1 MGILSSLEPHEVFK
15 YFEEI
20 CAIPHG
26 SGNTDAISNYLTD
39 FAKSNNLKYI
49 QDESN
54 NVIIFKDGTE
64 GYEDSAPVMLQGHM
78 DMVTV
83 KDDGCDLNMENE
95 GLRLRLKDGIISADG
110 TSLGGDDGI
119 AVAFALAILA
129 SNDIS
134 HPPLEAVFTVDEEIG
149 MLGATALD
157 CSPLKSRIMLNLD
170 SEEEGHL
177 LVSCAG
183 GATVT
188 CRIPFEPE
196 KPEEDTVCVR
206 VSVTGVTGGHS
217 GTEIN
222 KQGAN
227 ACKLLGRFLNSVKTN
242 LDYRLADI
250 SGGLKDNAIP
260 ISASA
265 LIVLANDSD
274 IETLSELAHDY
285 TKVFQHEYL
294 STDENICIETAKEI
308 RPDSAMSFSDTE
320 SVISALVALPNG
332 VQKMSNDFDGL
343 VQTSLN
349 LGIMSTV
356 HSDEPHVSLSFSVR
370 SSVSTEKYYLIEQ
383 LETITL
389 LSNGSAD
396 VSGEYP
402 AWEFRK
408 NSALRDL
415 MVDTFKDLYGKEPIV
430 ESIHAGVECGI
441 FASKLENL
449 DCVSYGPDMTDIHTT
464 NESMDV
470 ESVKR
475 TWEYTLEILRRLK

>member
-1 MGILSSLEPHEVFK
+1 MGILSSTEPKEVFN

-20 CAIPHG
+20 CGIPHG
-26 SGNTDAISNYLTD
+26 SGNTDAISKYLVD
-39 FAKSNNLKYI
+39 FAKSNDLKYI

-54 NVIIFKDGTE
+54 NVIIFKDGTK
-64 GYEDSAPVMLQGHM
+64 GYEESAPVMLQGHI

-83 KDDGCDLNMENE
+83 KEDDCDLDLEKD
-95 GLRLRLKDGIISADG
+95 GLLLRLEDGIISADG

-129 SNDIS
+129 SNDIP
-134 HPPLEAVFTVDEEIG
+134 HPPIEAVFTVDEEIG
-149 MLGATALD
+149 MLGATALL

-183 GATVT
+183 GATVE
-188 CRIPFEPE
+188 CQIPFEAENTE
-196 KPEEDTVCVR
+196 KGNSCVK
-206 VSVTGVTGGHS
+206 VSVTGASGGHS
-217 GTEIN
+217 GTEII
-222 KQGAN
+222 KQSAN
-227 ACKLLGRFLNSVKTN
+227 ACKLLGRFLNSAKAN
-242 LDYRLADI
+242 LDYKLVDI

-265 LIVLANDSD
+265 LIVLANESD
-274 IETLSELAHDY
+274 KATLSELAHDY
-285 TKVFQHEYL
+285 TKVFQHEYQD
-294 STDENICIETAKEI
+294 TDKEI
-308 RPDSAMSFSDTE
+308 RIKISEEACPNTAMTFAGTE
-320 SVISALVALPNG
+320 AVISTLVALPNG

-349 LGIMSTV
+349 LGIMKTI

-383 LETITL
+383 LDTITL
-389 LSNGSAD
+389 LSNGSVD

-402 AWEFRK
+402 AWEYRK
-408 NSALRDL
+408 NSPLREL
-415 MVDTFKDLYGKEPIV
+415 MVDTFKELYGKEPIV

-464 NESMDV
+464 NESMNV

-475 TWEYTLEILRRLK
+475 TWEYTLEILKRMK